1 MVRTDD
7 GIKMFTQGDVDKRG
21 VKIMRSGKPAQI
33 SDLRTGDRLTAT
45 IITTKPPQVLTEREV
60 KATLATAPALLQA
73 RLGLRQHPPSA
84 ATSGSP
90 ASAPSARTLPKTASP
105 WPFLGLASVLS
116 LAIGLALSCSRRML
130 Q

>member
-45 IITTKPPQVLTEREV
+45 IITTKPSQVLTEREV
-60 KATLATAPALLQA
+60 KATLATAPAAAAGASRVAAAPPPLCSH
-73 RLGLRQHPPSA
+73 LRIAGVGP
-84 ATSGSP
+84 
-90 ASAPSARTLPKTASP
+90 
-105 WPFLGLASVLS
+105 
-116 LAIGLALSCSRRML
+116 IG
-130 Q
+130 